1 MKEISKLFDPDKQN
15 QKLKLD
21 DLLTSSINLN
31 YWEENEEEF
40 MEFIEK
46 NFSIIKPYQNDLK
59 SQFEFSSR
67 VYGMSCNSIKSN
79 IYITRTNNYEVS
91 VSIM

>member
-1 MKEISKLFDPDKQN
+1 MKEISKLFDPDKEN

-21 DLLTSSINLN
+21 DLLTNSINLN

-46 NFSIIKPYQNDLK
+46 NFSIIKPGVVFFRDT
-59 SQFEFSSR
+59 FFFP
-67 VYGMSCNSIKSN
+67 
-79 IYITRTNNYEVS
+79 VS
-91 VSIM
+91 